1 MKRQKQN
8 VACQGASGAIRRRA
22 TLDTADA
29 EKSRIKKEGMKRHII
44 FHSLLAVFFAV
55 FPKYNLL
62 LNLYSGVIM
71 KGEIDNKRQDV
82 GNANSLHPYAGEATS
97 HTAYYAPIQV

>member
-29 EKSRIKKEGMKRHII
+29 GQRRMEKEGMKRRII
-44 FHSLLAVFFAV
+44 FHSLLIVFFAV
-55 FPKYNLL
+55 F
-62 LNLYSGVIM
+62 
-71 KGEIDNKRQDV
+71 R
-82 GNANSLHPYAGEATS
+82 
-97 HTAYYAPIQV
+97 